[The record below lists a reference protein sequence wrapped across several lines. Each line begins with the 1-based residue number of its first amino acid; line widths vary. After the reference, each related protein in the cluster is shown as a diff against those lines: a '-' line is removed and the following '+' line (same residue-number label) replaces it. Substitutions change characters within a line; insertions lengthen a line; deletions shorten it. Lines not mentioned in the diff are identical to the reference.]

1 LSKLRENAILNQK
14 YNKFAKIQET
24 KDKQNIK
31 KQNQNNFV
39 GDICLEIENWKLE
52 INKIMYRPIIVA
64 VLDGWGIS
72 NNSKGNVL
80 KETSLP
86 TIEKLDHFYPMTT
99 LQASGI
105 SVGLFWGESGNSE
118 VGHMALGAGKIVYQ
132 NLPRIT
138 LAIQDH
144 TFFQNEALSKV
155 MAETKEKDSSLHL
168 MGLIGQGSVHS
179 YMEHLFAILEMA
191 KEKGLTKVY
200 IHGFTDGR
208 DSPQTSGTKTI
219 QELQNHLKSIGVGKI
234 ATLSGR
240 NWGMDRNN
248 NWDRVEKAY
257 RLMTEGKGTPATDA
271 MKCLQDSYA
280 TEITDEY
287 IEPVVLMEDGKPVAT
302 VQNGDSVIFFN
313 FREDRA
319 REITKAFVLP
329 SFDGFKRERLD
340 INFVT
345 LVEYE
350 KDLPVD
356 IAFPPIV
363 LDGGLGEILSNNK
376 LKQLRIAETE
386 KYAHVTY
393 FFNGGKEE
401 PWPGEDRILIPS
413 PSVSKFDE
421 APEMSANLI
430 TEKILEVLEEEKYDF
445 ILVNYANADM
455 VGHTGN
461 PEACIVA
468 VQTID
473 RQLAQLIPAVF
484 KKGGCLFI
492 TADHGNV
499 EDIKNYR
506 TGEVDTEHSSNPVP
520 LWFITADNH
529 REKKSE
535 EIAHQQ
541 SEVGGLLSD
550 IAPTVLD
557 LLGIQKPADMNG
569 ESLLPLLK

>member
-1 LSKLRENAILNQK
+1 MH
-14 YNKFAKIQET
+14 
-24 KDKQNIK
+24 
-31 KQNQNNFV
+31 
-39 GDICLEIENWKLE
+39 
-52 INKIMYRPIIVA
+52 MYKPVVLV

-86 TIEKLDHFYPMTT
+86 TIEKLDRYYPMTT

-138 LAIQDH
+138 LSIQDR
-144 TFFQNEALSKV
+144 TFFANPALTKAMQSV
-155 MAETKEKDSSLHL
+155 KEKNTSLHL
-168 MGLIGQGSVHS
+168 MGLVGQGSVHS
-179 YMEHLFAILEMA
+179 YAEHLYAIVEMA
-191 KEKGLTKVY
+191 KEQGLSNVY
-200 IHGFTDGR
+200 IHAFTDGR
-208 DSPQTSGTKTI
+208 DSPQTSGTKAI
-219 QELQNHLKSIGVGKI
+219 MDLQNHLKVLGLGKI
-234 ATLSGR
+234 ASLCGR
-240 NWGMDRNN
+240 NWAMDRNN

-257 RLMTEGKGTPATDA
+257 RLLTEGKGIEANDPIA
-271 MKCLQDSYA
+271 CLQDSYA
-280 TEITDEY
+280 KEITDEY
-287 IEPVVLMEDGKPVAT
+287 IEPSIILEDGKPVAT
-302 VQNGDSVIFFN
+302 IKEGDGVIFFN

-319 REITKAFVLP
+319 RELTKAFVAP
-329 SFDGFKRERLD
+329 DFDGFKRDQLNID
-340 INFVT
+340 FVT

-350 KDLPVD
+350 KDLPVE
-356 IAFPPIV
+356 IAFPPMI
-363 LDGGLGEILSNNK
+363 LSGGLGEIISKHN

-401 PWPGEDRILIPS
+401 AWNGEDRVLIPS
-413 PSVSKFDE
+413 PAVSKFDE
-421 APEMSANLI
+421 APEMSASLI
-430 TEKILEVLEEEKYDF
+430 TEKILASLEENKYDF

-461 PEACIVA
+461 EASCITA

-473 RQLAQLIPAVF
+473 KNLSLLIPAVL
-484 KKGGCLFI
+484 KNGGCLLI

-499 EDIKNYR
+499 EDIKNYH
-506 TGEVDTEHSSNPVP
+506 TGQINTEHSSNPVP
-520 LWFITADNH
+520 LWFVTPDNH

-535 EIAHQQ
+535 EVVRQQ

-550 IAPTVLD
+550 VAPTILEIF
-557 LLGIQKPADMNG
+557 GIPKDEDMNG
-569 ESLLPLLK
+569 ESLLAILK

>member
-1 LSKLRENAILNQK
+1 
-14 YNKFAKIQET
+14 
-24 KDKQNIK
+24 
-31 KQNQNNFV
+31 
-39 GDICLEIENWKLE
+39 
-52 INKIMYRPIIVA
+52 MYRPIVVV

-80 KETSLP
+80 KETRLP
-86 TIEKLDHFYPMTT
+86 TIEKLDQFYPMTT

-118 VGHMALGAGKIVYQ
+118 VGHMAIGAGKIVYQ

-138 LAIQDH
+138 LSIQDH
-144 TFFQNEALSKV
+144 TFFANPALSKAMDKV
-155 MAETKEKDSSLHL
+155 LEKGTSLHL
-168 MGLIGQGSVHS
+168 LGLIGQGSVHS

-191 KEKGLTKVY
+191 KEKGLEKVF

-219 QELQNHLKSIGVGKI
+219 MDLQNHMKAIGVGKI

-257 RLMTEGKGTPATDA
+257 RLLTEGKGIEATDP
-271 MKCLQDSYA
+271 MRCLQDSYA
-280 TEITDEY
+280 NSITDEY
-287 IEPVVLMEDGKPVAT
+287 IEPSVIMENGKPVAT
-302 VQNGDSVIFFN
+302 IQNGDSVIFFN

-329 SFDGFKRERLD
+329 GFEGFKRDLLD
-340 INFVT
+340 IEFVT

-350 KDLPVD
+350 KDLPVG

-363 LDGGLGEILSNNK
+363 LSGGLGEILSANK

-393 FFNGGKEE
+393 FFNGGKED
-401 PWPGEDRILIPS
+401 PWPGEDRVLIPS
-413 PSVSKFDE
+413 PAVSKFDE
-421 APEMSANLI
+421 APEMSANLL
-430 TEKILEVLEEEKYDF
+430 TEKILGALEEDKYDF
-445 ILVNYANADM
+445 ILANYANADM

-461 PEACIVA
+461 QEACVIA

-473 RQLAQLIPAVF
+473 KCLAQLIPAIL
-484 KKGGCLFI
+484 KKGGCMLI

-506 TGEVDTEHSSNPVP
+506 TGQIDTEHSSNPVP
-520 LWFITADNH
+520 LWFVAADNH
-529 REKKSE
+529 REKKAE
-535 EIAHQQ
+535 EIVRQQ

-550 IAPTVLD
+550 IAPTVLE
-557 LLGIQKPADMNG
+557 LLGIEKPADMNG
-569 ESLLPLLK
+569 ESLVVMLR

>member
-1 LSKLRENAILNQK
+1 
-14 YNKFAKIQET
+14 
-24 KDKQNIK
+24 
-31 KQNQNNFV
+31 
-39 GDICLEIENWKLE
+39 
-52 INKIMYRPIIVA
+52 MYRPIVVA

-80 KETSLP
+80 KETNLP
-86 TIEKLDHFYPMTT
+86 TIEKLDQFYPMTT

-118 VGHMALGAGKIVYQ
+118 VGHMAIGAGKIVYQ

-138 LAIQDH
+138 LSIQDR
-144 TFFQNEALSKV
+144 TFFQNEALSKAMEGV
-155 MAETKEKDSSLHL
+155 KEKGTSLHL

-179 YMEHLFAILEMA
+179 YMEHLFAIMEMA
-191 KEKGLTKVY
+191 QEKGLTKVF

-219 QELQNHLKSIGVGKI
+219 QDLQNHLKSIGVGKI

-257 RLMTEGKGTPATDA
+257 RLITEGKGTQATDA
-271 MKCLQDSYA
+271 MKALQDSYA

-302 VQNGDSVIFFN
+302 VQDGDAVIFFN

-319 REITKAFVLP
+319 RELTKAFVLP
-329 SFDGFKRERLD
+329 GFEGFKRDLLKID
-340 INFVT
+340 FVT

-350 KDLPVD
+350 KDLPVS
-356 IAFPPIV
+356 IAFPPTT
-363 LDGGLGEILSNNK
+363 LEGGLGEILSKNK

-401 PWPGEDRILIPS
+401 PWPGEDRVLIPS

-421 APEMSANLI
+421 APEMSAALI
-430 TEKILEVLEEEKYDF
+430 TEKIIAAIEEEKYDF

-461 PEACIVA
+461 PEACVIA

-473 RQLAQLIPAVF
+473 NQMSKLIPAVL
-484 KKGGCLFI
+484 KKGGCLLI

-506 TGEVDTEHSSNPVP
+506 TGQIDTEHSSNPVP
-520 LWFITADNH
+520 LWFVASDNH

-535 EIAHQQ
+535 EIVRQQ

-557 LLGIQKPADMNG
+557 ILGIQKPVDMNG
-569 ESLLPLLK
+569 ESLLPMLR

>member
-1 LSKLRENAILNQK
+1 MHKPVVL
-14 YNKFAKIQET
+14 
-24 KDKQNIK
+24 
-31 KQNQNNFV
+31 V
-39 GDICLEIENWKLE
+39 
-52 INKIMYRPIIVA
+52 

-80 KETSLP
+80 KETQLP
-86 TIEKLDHFYPMTT
+86 TIEKLDHYYPMTT

-138 LAIQDH
+138 LSIQDR
-144 TFFQNEALSKV
+144 TFFANPALSKV
-155 MAETKEKDSSLHL
+155 MDSVKEKDSSIHL
-168 MGLIGQGSVHS
+168 MGLVGQGSVHS
-179 YMEHLFAILEMA
+179 YMEHLYAILEMA
-191 KEKGLTKVY
+191 KEKEISKVY
-200 IHGFTDGR
+200 VHVFTDGR
-208 DSPQTSGTKTI
+208 DSPQTSGTKSI
-219 QELQNHLKSIGVGKI
+219 QDLQNHMKSIGVGKI
-234 ATLSGR
+234 ASLSGR

-257 RLMTEGKGTPATDA
+257 RLLTEGKGIQATDPI
-271 MKCLQDSYA
+271 KCLQDSYA

-287 IEPVVLMEDGKPVAT
+287 IEPSVIMEDGQPIAT
-302 VQNGDSVIFFN
+302 VKDGDGVIFFN

-319 REITKAFVLP
+319 RELTKAFVLP
-329 SFDGFKRERLD
+329 GFEGFQRELLKID
-340 INFVT
+340 FLT

-350 KDLPVD
+350 KDLPVE

-363 LDGGLGEILSNNK
+363 LAGGLGEVLSANK
-376 LKQLRIAETE
+376 LTQLRIAETE

-401 PWPGEDRILIPS
+401 PWPGEDRVLIPS
-413 PSVSKFDE
+413 PAVSKFDE
-421 APEMSANLI
+421 APEMSAAMI
-430 TEKILEVLEEEKYDF
+430 TEKILAAVEEEKYDF

-461 PEACIVA
+461 EQACVIA
-468 VQTID
+468 VQTVD
-473 RQLAQLIPAVF
+473 KNLSQLIPAIL
-484 KKGGCLFI
+484 KKGGCLLI

-499 EDIKNYR
+499 EDIKNYH
-506 TGEVDTEHSSNPVP
+506 TGQINTEHSSNPVP
-520 LWFITADNH
+520 LWFVTADNH

-535 EIAHQQ
+535 EIVRQQ

-550 IAPTVLD
+550 LAPTILEI
-557 LLGIQKPADMNG
+557 LGIQKNEDMNG
-569 ESLLPLLK
+569 ESLLPMLK